1 MCIICLTGSYK
12 RKLKG
17 DNNGING
24 HKQIFKPYFA
34 AQAGNNR
41 NQT

>member
-1 MCIICLTGSYK
+1 MCIICFAGSYK

-17 DNNGING
+17 ENNGING
-24 HKQIFKPYFA
+24 HKQIFESYSA
-34 AQAGNNR
+34 AQTGNDR